1 MIDDGPGIA
10 LARHRADL
18 LVAQARL
25 VFQGDDLAVRG
36 RQGGEG
42 VAQARQIARARI
54 AQADAGH
61 ARDVVDRRRPH
72 ALHTA
77 EVREQRLAMEKEA
90 EGVKAR
96 ETEIHNVILSALSES
111 SDTGASGK
119 KYRVQ
124 LVNKTRQHVKDWP
137 SLFSF
142 IRQYDLFD
150 LLQKRL
156 SDKAAAEFVET
167 YKQPLPGVENVDV
180 PTLSFNKI

>member
-1 MIDDGPGIA
+1 MTSTVEKVIDDLRAVGASDATPEAARGWLTGLAEQLATWYAGVDEPRAQALPAAFTKGAELPTGIGA
-10 LARHRADL
+10 LADL
-18 LVAQARL
+18 Y
-25 VFQGDDLAVRG
+25 
-36 RQGGEG
+36 
-42 VAQARQIARARI
+42 
-54 AQADAGH
+54 
-61 ARDVVDRRRPH
+61 
-72 ALHTA
+72 A

-137 SLFSF
+137 SLFGF